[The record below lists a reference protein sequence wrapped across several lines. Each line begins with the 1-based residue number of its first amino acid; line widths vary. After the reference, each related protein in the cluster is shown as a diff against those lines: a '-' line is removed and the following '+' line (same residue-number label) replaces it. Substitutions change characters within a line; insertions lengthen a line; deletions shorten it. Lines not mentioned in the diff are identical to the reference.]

1 MSVPDKFK
9 EEWNV
14 SGKKHSI
21 VEANATAHKALELA
35 EKLDKAM
42 SLDPRKFLGS
52 EKFKS
57 WMGVYLGGG
66 LSVACL
72 ISATVI
78 LYQNQYNLS
87 FIQNKFLT
95 GGLMLGS
102 AIGIGILFIALSCFE
117 YLGENIIHVS
127 VWISSLA
134 LGTGIFMMIVAIKSR
149 TLPG

>member
-9 EEWNV
+9 EEWEV
-14 SGKKHSI
+14 SGKKHSV

-42 SLDPRKFLGS
+42 SLNPGKFLAT
-52 EKFKS
+52 EKGKTFL
-57 WMGVYLGGG
+57 GYFLGGG
-66 LSVACL
+66 LAISCL
-72 ISATVI
+72 ISATII

-102 AIGIGILFIALSCFE
+102 AIGIGIYFVVLSCNII
-117 YLGENIIHVS
+117 LGENIIHVPIF
-127 VWISSLA
+127 VASLA
-134 LGTGIFMMIVAIKSR
+134 LGLGIFMMIVAIKSR
-149 TLPG
+149 RLPG